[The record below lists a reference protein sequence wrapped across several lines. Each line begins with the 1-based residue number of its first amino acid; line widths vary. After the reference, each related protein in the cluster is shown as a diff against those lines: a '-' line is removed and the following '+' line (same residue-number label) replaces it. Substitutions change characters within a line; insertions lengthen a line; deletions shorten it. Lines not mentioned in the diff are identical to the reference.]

1 MNKPYYLYKK
11 TTENI
16 EDLLQMMN
24 YYGFPLIYCHS
35 AVDSNRD
42 FMNYKELKK
51 IILQNE
57 GLLFIKSLH
66 TIGDTKETILEEL
79 KWFKETKSE
88 LVIMELPSTWVFDN
102 KEKNIQNI
110 NVLYDVFS
118 ILQRYEGFEFQNPE
132 FFEGGRK
139 KIRFPE
145 NWEILYEKYAA
156 KEITANDFQ
165 KMSGLKR
172 ATFYNLLCEYK
183 ELLRLNQSE
192 HEERELWQNS
202 NQTILN

>member
-1 MNKPYYLYKK
+1 
-11 TTENI
+11 
-16 EDLLQMMN
+16 
-24 YYGFPLIYCHS
+24 
-35 AVDSNRD
+35 
-42 FMNYKELKK
+42 
-51 IILQNE
+51 
-57 GLLFIKSLH
+57 
-66 TIGDTKETILEEL
+66 
-79 KWFKETKSE
+79 
-88 LVIMELPSTWVFDN
+88 MELPSTWVFDN